1 MMVSGDQSPISHSNA
16 TKADS
21 SGTVTPRER
30 FQGWQAAAVVILVVG
45 LGFVL
50 LRAQWAGGF
59 GFVAVVCLVGGW
71 IGVWTAAALGA
82 GRPVARWVD
91 AGDELFQDDPLI
103 AVIAGAGVLVGCAA
117 VLSVFGWYRPIPLM
131 TVLVG
136 WAAFGFFG
144 LKRSSGRLPR
154 LGVTSVP
161 LLGLAGVSL
170 LVAATVSP
178 FYDQW
183 HQHLGFPW
191 IWLADGSVHPMP
203 RNWYSYMP
211 VNASLLYG
219 YGLRVLGPWSAQ
231 AIHWWCGVVT
241 VLAVARL
248 AGRAE
253 KRSAAMWGVIVL
265 ATTPTFL
272 RLTTVAGSDLVVSV
286 FAAGAWLGLVQTA
299 GDGKRA
305 ARWWA
310 FSGVCVG
317 LAVGAKYTAIGTVAI
332 PLAAAAVA
340 LHRPWRADRSW
351 NELVSGAS
359 LALVS
364 SLAAFLPW
372 AVRNLVAVGNP
383 LFPFANG
390 PFKTILK
397 VPFETAERYSAWLSG
412 FDFSFRHIVDGLDFG
427 TFAGQ
432 MDGFP
437 TIGLLYLGLVLLV
450 PVCWRRI
457 DPDLRAPLLVGVI
470 AGFAFWIINLHVH
483 RYVVPVLV
491 PAAVLIGTALAVTIE
506 GSSRKTRAGLI
517 ALLTVAISW
526 NFSTTVSREG
536 LDRLGSTLGVVDEEE
551 TLHRWVSS
559 YVALDAVRSLP
570 DHSRVHFVA
579 EARALGFERPVDI
592 EHPFG
597 APLILELARRSR
609 DPGEIATALSAGGV
623 THVLTNRW
631 EARRIAEMQG
641 RERFF
646 EYDDPTTAANL
657 AGFSQNCLEEIW
669 SERGVSL
676 YRLEPVCSEDLTG
689 AGDLATW

>member
-1 MMVSGDQSPISHSNA
+1 M
-16 TKADS
+16 
-21 SGTVTPRER
+21 TPRER
-30 FQGWQAAAVVILVVG
+30 LQGWQAAAVVMLVVG
-45 LGFVL
+45 LGFVVI
-50 LRAQWAGGF
+50 RAQWAAGF
-59 GFVAVVCLVGGW
+59 NFVAVVFLVGGW
-71 IGVWTAAALGA
+71 IVVWTLAALGA
-82 GRPVARWVD
+82 GRPIARWVG

-103 AVIAGAGVLVGCAA
+103 AVIAGAGVLVACAA
-117 VLSVFGWYRPIPLM
+117 VLSLFGLFRPIPLM

-136 WAAFGFFG
+136 WAAFGSFG
-144 LKRSSGRLPR
+144 LKRSPVDMPR
-154 LGVTSVP
+154 PGVAWVP

-170 LVAATVSP
+170 LVVATVSP

-191 IWLADGSVHPMP
+191 IWLADGSVHPIP

-231 AIHWWCGVVT
+231 AVHWWCGVVT
-241 VLAVARL
+241 VLAIARL

-253 KRSAAMWGVIVL
+253 KRSAAFYAVIVL

-286 FAAGAWLGLVQTA
+286 FAAGSWLGLVQTA

-305 ARWWA
+305 ARWWV

-317 LAVGAKYTAIGTVAI
+317 LAMGAKYTAIGTVAI
-332 PLAAAAVA
+332 PIAAAAVA
-340 LHRPWRADRSW
+340 LHRPWRANRSW
-351 NELVSGAS
+351 TQLVSGGS
-359 LALVS
+359 LAFVA
-364 SLAAFLPW
+364 SLAAFTPW
-372 AVRNLVAVGNP
+372 AVRNFVAVGNP

-390 PFKTILK
+390 PFKAILK
-397 VPFETAERYSAWLSG
+397 VPFETAEQYSAWLSG
-412 FDFSFRHIVDGLDFG
+412 FDFSVRHIVDGLDFG

-450 PVCWRRI
+450 PVCWRRL
-457 DPDLRAPLLVGVI
+457 DRELRAPLLVGVI
-470 AGFAFWIINLHVH
+470 AGYAFWIVNLHVH

-491 PAAVLIGTALAVTIE
+491 PAAVLIGAALAATVE
-506 GSSRKTRAGLI
+506 GASRKTRVGLI
-517 ALLTVAISW
+517 SLLVVAISW
-526 NFSTTVSREG
+526 NLSITVSREG

-551 TLHRWVSS
+551 ILHRWVSS
-559 YVALDAVRSLP
+559 YVAFDAVRSLP
-570 DHSRVHFVA
+570 EDSRIHLVA
-579 EARALGFERPVDI
+579 ESRALGFERQVEI

-597 APLILELARRSR
+597 SPLIMELARQSQ
-609 DPGEIATALSAGGV
+609 DPGEMAAALSADGV

-631 EARRIAEMQG
+631 EAQRFAEMQG

-646 EYDDPTTAANL
+646 EYYSPATAANL
-657 AGFSQNCLEEIW
+657 EGFSERCLEEIW
-669 SERGVSL
+669 SDRGVSL
-676 YRLEPVCSEDLTG
+676 YRLEPSCSVDGAG

>member
-1 MMVSGDQSPISHSNA
+1 MAPS
-16 TKADS
+16 
-21 SGTVTPRER
+21 ER
-30 FQGWQAAAVVILVVG
+30 SQGLQAAAVVMLVVG

-50 LRAQWAGGF
+50 IRAQWAGGF

-71 IGVWTAAALGA
+71 IGVWTLAALGA
-82 GRPVARWVD
+82 GRPVARWAG
-91 AGDELFQDDPLI
+91 AGDEMIQNDPLI
-103 AVIAGAGVLVGCAA
+103 TSIAGAGVLVACAG
-117 VLSVFGWYRPIPLM
+117 VLSVLGLFRPIPLM
-131 TVLVG
+131 AVLVG
-136 WAAFGFFG
+136 WAAFGTFG
-144 LKRSSGRLPR
+144 LKRSFADLPR
-154 LGVTSVP
+154 FGVALAP

-191 IWLADGSVHPMP
+191 IWLQDGSVDPIR

-231 AIHWWCGVVT
+231 AVHWWCGAVT
-241 VLAVARL
+241 VFAVARL
-248 AGRAE
+248 AGGVE
-253 KRSAAMWGVIVL
+253 KRSAAIFGAVVL

-286 FAAGAWLGLVQTA
+286 FAAGAWLGLVRTA
-299 GDGKRA
+299 GEAKYA
-305 ARWWA
+305 TRWWT

-332 PLAAAAVA
+332 PIAAAAVA
-340 LHRPWRADRSW
+340 LHRPWRANKGW
-351 NELVSGAS
+351 KQLFWGGS
-359 LALVS
+359 LALFA
-364 SLAAFLPW
+364 SLAAFTPW
-372 AVRNLVAVGNP
+372 AVRNLIAVGNP

-390 PFKTILK
+390 PFKAILK

-412 FDFSFRHIVDGLDFG
+412 FDFSVGHIVEGLDFG

-437 TIGLLYLGLVLLV
+437 TIGLLYLGLFLLV
-450 PVCWRRI
+450 PVCWRRL
-457 DPDLRAPLLVGVI
+457 DPKLRAPFLVGVI
-470 AGFAFWIINLHVH
+470 AGFAFWIVNLHVH

-491 PAAVLIGTALAVTIE
+491 PAAALIGSALAVTFD
-506 GSSRKTRAGLI
+506 GASRRTRVGLI
-517 ALLTVAISW
+517 SLLAVAVSW
-526 NFSTTVSREG
+526 NLSTSVSREG
-536 LDRLGSTLGVVDEEE
+536 LDRLGATLGVVDDEEI
-551 TLHRWVSS
+551 LNRWVSS
-559 YVALDAVRSLP
+559 QIAFDAVRSLP
-570 DHSRVHFVA
+570 ENSRIHLVA

-597 APLILELARRSR
+597 TPFILELARQSQ
-609 DPGEIATALSAGGV
+609 DPGEMAAALSASGV

-631 EARRIAEMQG
+631 EALRITEMQG
-641 RERFF
+641 RDRFF
-646 EYDDPTTAANL
+646 EYYYPATAANL
-657 AGFSQNCLEEIW
+657 EGFSQRCLEEVW

-676 YRLEPVCSEDLTG
+676 YRLEPTCSVVGGG

>member
-1 MMVSGDQSPISHSNA
+1 M
-16 TKADS
+16 
-21 SGTVTPRER
+21 TPRER
-30 FQGWQAAAVVILVVG
+30 FRGLQAAAVVVLVVG

-50 LRAQWAGGF
+50 IRAQRAGGF
-59 GFVAVVCLVGGW
+59 SFVAVVCLVGAW
-71 IGVWTAAALGA
+71 IGVWTLVVLGV
-82 GRPVARWVD
+82 GRPVARWVG
-91 AGDELFQDDPLI
+91 AGDESDDPLI
-103 AVIAGAGVLVGCAA
+103 GVIAGAGVLVACAA
-117 VLSVFGWYRPIPLM
+117 VLSLVGWFRPIPLM

-136 WAAFGFFG
+136 WAVFGSFG
-144 LKRSSGRLPR
+144 LKRSSGHLPR
-154 LGVTSVP
+154 LGVASVP
-161 LLGLAGVSL
+161 LIGLAGVAL

-191 IWLADGSVHPMP
+191 IWLADGSVHPIP

-241 VLAVARL
+241 ILAVARL

-253 KRSAAMWGVIVL
+253 KRSAAIYGVIVL

-272 RLTTVAGSDLVVSV
+272 RLMTVAGSDLVVSV
-286 FAAGAWLGLVQTA
+286 FAAGSWLGLVETT
-299 GDGKRA
+299 GEGKRA
-305 ARWWA
+305 ARWWVL
-310 FSGVCVG
+310 SGVCVG

-332 PLAAAAVA
+332 PIAAAAVA

-351 NELVSGAS
+351 AELVSGGS

-364 SLAAFLPW
+364 SLAAFTPW
-372 AVRNLVAVGNP
+372 AVRNLIAVGNP

-390 PFKTILK
+390 PFKAILK
-397 VPFETAERYSAWLSG
+397 VPYETAERYSDWLSG
-412 FDFSFRHIVDGLDFG
+412 FDFSARHIVDGLDFG
-427 TFAGQ
+427 TFSGQ

-450 PVCWRRI
+450 PVCWRRL
-457 DPDLRAPLLVGVI
+457 DPVLRAPLLAATI
-470 AGFAFWIINLHVH
+470 AGYAFWIVNLHVH

-491 PAAVLIGTALAVTIE
+491 PAAVLIGAALAVTVE
-506 GSSRKTRAGLI
+506 GASRKTRAGLMS
-517 ALLTVAISW
+517 LLVVAISW
-526 NFSTTVSREG
+526 NMSITVSREG

-551 TLHRWVSS
+551 TLKHWVSS
-559 YVALDAVRSLP
+559 SVAWDAVRSLP
-570 DHSRVHFVA
+570 DDSRIHLVA

-609 DPGEIATALSAGGV
+609 DPGGMAAALSADGI

-631 EARRIAEMQG
+631 EALRIAEMQG

-646 EYDDPTTAANL
+646 EYSDPETAANL
-657 AGFSQNCLEEIW
+657 EGFSQHCLDEIW
-669 SERGVSL
+669 SDRGVSL
-676 YRLEPVCSEDLTG
+676 YRLEPSCSEDVTG
-689 AGDLATW
+689 AGDLAAW

>member
-1 MMVSGDQSPISHSNA
+1 MV
-16 TKADS
+16 
-21 SGTVTPRER
+21 V
-30 FQGWQAAAVVILVVG
+30 LVVG
-45 LGFVL
+45 MGFVL
-50 LRAQWAGGF
+50 IRAQWAGGF
-59 GFVAVVCLVGGW
+59 GFLAVVCLVGGW
-71 IGVWTAAALGA
+71 IGVWTLAALGA
-82 GRPVARWVD
+82 GRPVARWVG
-91 AGDELFQDDPLI
+91 AGDETIQNDPLI
-103 AVIAGAGVLVGCAA
+103 TSIAGAGVLVACAA
-117 VLSVFGWYRPIPLM
+117 VLSVVGWFRPIPLM

-136 WAAFGFFG
+136 WAVLGSFG
-144 LKRSSGRLPR
+144 LKRSSGHMPR
-154 LGVTSVP
+154 LGIGSVP
-161 LLGLAGVSL
+161 LLGLAGVAL
-170 LVAATVSP
+170 LVATTVSP

-191 IWLADGSVHPMP
+191 IWLADGSVHPIP

-253 KRSAAMWGVIVL
+253 KRSAAIYAVIIL

-299 GDGKRA
+299 GEAKNTT
-305 ARWWA
+305 RWWA

-332 PLAAAAVA
+332 PIAAAAVA
-340 LHRPWRADRSW
+340 LHWPWRANKSW
-351 NELVSGAS
+351 KQLFLGGS
-359 LALVS
+359 LALFA
-364 SLAAFLPW
+364 SLAAFTPW
-372 AVRNLVAVGNP
+372 AVRNLIAVGNP

-390 PFKTILK
+390 PFKAILK

-412 FDFSFRHIVDGLDFG
+412 FDFSVGHIVEGHDFG

-437 TIGLLYLGLVLLV
+437 TIGLLYLGLFLLV
-450 PVCWRRI
+450 PVCWRRL
-457 DPDLRAPLLVGVI
+457 DSELRVPLLVGVI
-470 AGFAFWIINLHVH
+470 SGYAFWIVNLHVH

-491 PAAVLIGTALAVTIE
+491 PAAVLIGSALAVTFD
-506 GSSRKTRAGLI
+506 GASRRTRVGLI
-517 ALLTVAISW
+517 SLLAVAISW
-526 NFSTTVSREG
+526 NLSTSVSREG
-536 LDRLGSTLGVVDEEE
+536 LDRLGATLGVVDDEEI
-551 TLHRWVSS
+551 LNRWVSS
-559 YVALDAVRSLP
+559 QIAFDAVRGLP
-570 DHSRVHFVA
+570 ENSKIHLVA

-597 APLILELARRSR
+597 APLILELARQSQN
-609 DPGEIATALSAGGV
+609 PGDMAAALSASGV

-631 EARRIAEMQG
+631 EALRITEMQG
-641 RERFF
+641 RNRFF
-646 EYDDPTTAANL
+646 EYHYPATAANL
-657 AGFSQNCLEEIW
+657 EGFSQRCLEKVW

-676 YRLEPVCSEDLTG
+676 YRLEPTCSVVGGG

>member
-1 MMVSGDQSPISHSNA
+1 M
-16 TKADS
+16 
-21 SGTVTPRER
+21 
-30 FQGWQAAAVVILVVG
+30 LVAG
-45 LGFVL
+45 LGLVL
-50 LRAQWAGGF
+50 IRAQWAGGF
-59 GFVAVVCLVGGW
+59 SFVALVCLVGGW
-71 IGVWTAAALGA
+71 ISVWTLAALGA
-82 GRPVARWVD
+82 GLPVARWVG
-91 AGDELFQDDPLI
+91 AGEEREQSDSLI
-103 AVIAGAGVLVGCAA
+103 AVIAGAGVLVACAA
-117 VLSVFGWYRPIPLM
+117 VLSVFGWFRPIPLM

-136 WAAFGFFG
+136 WAAFGSFG
-144 LKRSSGRLPR
+144 LKRSSWQMPR
-154 LGVTSVP
+154 LGGATVP
-161 LLGLAGVSL
+161 LLGLAGIAL

-191 IWLADGSVHPMP
+191 IWLAEGTVHPLP

-231 AIHWWCGVVT
+231 TIHWWCGVVT

-253 KRSAAMWGVIVL
+253 RRSAATCAVIVL

-272 RLTTVAGSDLVVSV
+272 RLMTVAGSDLVVAV
-286 FAAGAWLGLVQTA
+286 FAAGSWLGLVQTA

-305 ARWWA
+305 TRWWV

-317 LAVGAKYTAIGTVAI
+317 LAVGAKYTAIGTVALPI
-332 PLAAAAVA
+332 AAAAVA
-340 LHRPWRADRSW
+340 LHRPWRRDRSW
-351 NELVSGAS
+351 IQVLSGGS

-364 SLAAFLPW
+364 SLAAFTPW

-390 PFKTILK
+390 PFEPLLK
-397 VPFETAERYSAWLSG
+397 VPFETAERFSNWLSG
-412 FDFSFRHIVDGLDFG
+412 FDFSVRHIVDGFDLG
-427 TFAGQ
+427 TFSGQ

-450 PVCWRRI
+450 PVCWRRL
-457 DPDLRAPLLVGVI
+457 DPLLRAPLLVAMM
-470 AGFAFWIINLHVH
+470 AGYAFWIVNLHVH
-483 RYVVPVLV
+483 RYMVPVLV
-491 PAAVLIGTALAVTIE
+491 PAAVLIGTALAVTVE
-506 GSSRKTRAGLI
+506 GASRRTRVGLI
-517 ALLTVAISW
+517 TLLVVAISW
-526 NFSTTVSREG
+526 NLSTTVSREG
-536 LDRLGSTLGVVDEEE
+536 LDRLGSTIEVVDEEE
-551 TLHRWVSS
+551 TLQRWVSS
-559 YVALDAVRSLP
+559 FVALDPVSHLP
-570 DHSRVHFVA
+570 EGSRVHLIA

-597 APLILELARRSR
+597 APLVLELARRSR
-609 DPGEIATALSAGGV
+609 NPVEMAAALSSRGI

-631 EARRIAEMQG
+631 EALRIAQMQG

-646 EYDDPTTAANL
+646 EYDDSASAANL
-657 AGFSQNCLEEIW
+657 EGFSQHCLEEIW

-676 YRLEPVCSEDLTG
+676 YRLDPTCSIDGVG
-689 AGDLATW
+689 ARDLAAW

>member
-1 MMVSGDQSPISHSNA
+1 M
-16 TKADS
+16 
-21 SGTVTPRER
+21 TPHER
-30 FQGWQAAAVVILVVG
+30 SQRWQVAAVVMVVAG

-50 LRAQWAGGF
+50 VRAQWAGGF
-59 GFVAVVCLVGGW
+59 SFVAVVCLVGGW
-71 IGVWTAAALGA
+71 VGVWTAAALGA
-82 GRPVARWVD
+82 GRPVARWVG
-91 AGDELFQDDPLI
+91 AGDEQLQSDPLI
-103 AVIAGAGVLVGCAA
+103 AVIAGAGVLVACAG
-117 VLSVFGWYRPIPLM
+117 VLSVCGWFRPIPLM
-131 TVLVG
+131 TVLAG
-136 WAAFGFFG
+136 WAVLGSFG
-144 LKRSSGRLPR
+144 LKRSSGHVPR
-154 LGVTSVP
+154 LGVASVS

-191 IWLADGSVHPMP
+191 IWLADGSVHPIP

-219 YGLRVLGPWSAQ
+219 YGLRLLGPWSAQ
-231 AIHWWCGVVT
+231 AVHWWCGVVT
-241 VLAVARL
+241 VLAVVRL

-253 KRSAAMWGVIVL
+253 KRSAAIYGAIVL

-286 FAAGAWLGLVQTA
+286 FAAGSWLGLVQTA
-299 GDGKRA
+299 GNGKRA
-305 ARWWA
+305 PRWWV

-332 PLAAAAVA
+332 PIAAAAVA
-340 LHRPWRADRSW
+340 LHRPWRAKGSW
-351 NELVSGAS
+351 PQLVSGAS

-364 SLAAFLPW
+364 SLAAFMPW

-383 LFPFANG
+383 FFPFANG
-390 PFKTILK
+390 PFKAILK

-412 FDFSFRHIVDGLDFG
+412 SDFSLRHIVDGLDFG
-427 TFAGQ
+427 TFGGQ

-450 PVCWRRI
+450 PVCWRRL
-457 DPDLRAPLLVGVI
+457 DPVLRAPLLVGAI
-470 AGFAFWIINLHVH
+470 AGFAFWIVNLHVH
-483 RYVVPVLV
+483 RYVVPVLL
-491 PAAVLIGTALAVTIE
+491 PAAVLIGASLAATVDGAT
-506 GSSRKTRAGLI
+506 RRTRAGLI
-517 ALLTVAISW
+517 ALLAVAISW
-526 NFSTTVSREG
+526 NLSTTVSREG

-559 YVALDAVRSLP
+559 YIALDAVRSLP
-570 DHSRVHFVA
+570 EGSRIHLVA

-597 APLILELARRSR
+597 APLILELARQSQ
-609 DPGEIATALSAGGV
+609 DPGEIAAALSAGGV

-631 EARRIAEMQG
+631 EALRIAEMQG
-641 RERFF
+641 RERYF
-646 EYDDPTTAANL
+646 EYSDPATAAKL
-657 AGFSQNCLEEIW
+657 EAFSHRCLEEIW

-676 YRLEPVCSEDLTG
+676 YRLEPTCSIDGMG
-689 AGDLATW
+689 AGDLANW

>member
-1 MMVSGDQSPISHSNA
+1 MVVA
-16 TKADS
+16 
-21 SGTVTPRER
+21 
-30 FQGWQAAAVVILVVG
+30 G

-50 LRAQWAGGF
+50 VRAQWAGGF

-71 IGVWTAAALGA
+71 VGVWTAAALGA
-82 GRPVARWVD
+82 GRPVARWLG
-91 AGDELFQDDPLI
+91 AGDEQFRDDPLI
-103 AVIAGAGVLVGCAA
+103 AVIAGAGVLVACAA
-117 VLSVFGWYRPIPLM
+117 VLSLFGWFRPVPLM

-136 WAAFGFFG
+136 WAVLGSFG
-144 LKRSSGRLPR
+144 LKKSSVPMPR
-154 LGVTSVP
+154 LGGASVS
-161 LLGLAGVSL
+161 LLGLAGIAL

-191 IWLADGSVHPMP
+191 IWLADGSVHPIP

-219 YGLRVLGPWSAQ
+219 YGLRLLGPWSAQ
-231 AIHWWCGVVT
+231 AVHWWCGVVT

-253 KRSAAMWGVIVL
+253 KRSAAIYGAIVL

-299 GDGKRA
+299 GDGKSVP
-305 ARWWA
+305 RWWV
-310 FSGVCVG
+310 FSGFCVG
-317 LAVGAKYTAIGTVAI
+317 LAVGAKYTALGTVAI
-332 PLAAAAVA
+332 PIAAAAVA
-340 LHRPWRADRSW
+340 LHRPWRANRSW
-351 NELVSGAS
+351 TQLVSGAS

-364 SLAAFLPW
+364 SLAAFMPW
-372 AVRNLVAVGNP
+372 AVRNLVMIGNP

-390 PFKTILK
+390 PFKAILK

-412 FDFSFRHIVDGLDFG
+412 SDFSLRHIVDGLDFG
-427 TFAGQ
+427 TFGGQ

-450 PVCWRRI
+450 PVCWRRL
-457 DPDLRAPLLVGVI
+457 DPVLRAPLLVGAI
-470 AGFAFWIINLHVH
+470 AGFAFWIVNLHVH
-483 RYVVPVLV
+483 RYVVPVLL
-491 PAAVLIGTALAVTIE
+491 PAAVLIGASLAATVD
-506 GSSRKTRAGLI
+506 GASRRTRVGLI
-517 ALLTVAISW
+517 ALLAVAISW
-526 NFSTTVSREG
+526 NLSTTVSREG

-559 YVALDAVRSLP
+559 YIALDAVRSLP
-570 DHSRVHFVA
+570 EGSRIHLVA

-597 APLILELARRSR
+597 APLILELARQSQG
-609 DPGEIATALSAGGV
+609 PGEIAAALSARGV

-631 EARRIAEMQG
+631 EALRISEMQG
-641 RERFF
+641 RERYF
-646 EYDDPTTAANL
+646 EYSDPATAVKVEA
-657 AGFSQNCLEEIW
+657 FSHRCLEEIW

-676 YRLEPVCSEDLTG
+676 YRLEPTCSSEGMG

>member
-1 MMVSGDQSPISHSNA
+1 M
-16 TKADS
+16 
-21 SGTVTPRER
+21 TPRER
-30 FQGWQAAAVVILVVG
+30 FQGLQVAAVVMVVVG

-50 LRAQWAGGF
+50 IRAQWAGSF
-59 GFVAVVCLVGGW
+59 SFVAVACLVGGW
-71 IGVWTAAALGA
+71 VGVWTLAALGA
-82 GRPVARWVD
+82 GRPIARWVG
-91 AGDELFQDDPLI
+91 AGDELAQDDPLI
-103 AVIAGAGVLVGCAA
+103 AVISGAGVLVVCAA
-117 VLSVFGWYRPIPLM
+117 VLSVFGWFRPIPLI

-136 WAAFGFFG
+136 WAVLGSFG
-144 LKRSSGRLPR
+144 LKRSSGYMPR
-154 LGVTSVP
+154 LGVASVP

-191 IWLADGSVHPMP
+191 IWLADGSVHPIP

-219 YGLRVLGPWSAQ
+219 YGLKVLGPWSAQ
-231 AIHWWCGVVT
+231 AVHWWCGVVT
-241 VLAVARL
+241 VLAIARL

-253 KRSAAMWGVIVL
+253 KRSAAIYGVIVL

-286 FAAGAWLGLVQTA
+286 FAAGSWLGLVQTA

-305 ARWWA
+305 ARWWV

-317 LAVGAKYTAIGTVAI
+317 LAMGAKYTAIGTVAI
-332 PLAAAAVA
+332 PIAAAAVA
-340 LHRPWRADRSW
+340 LHRPWRANRSW
-351 NELVSGAS
+351 TQLVSGGS
-359 LALVS
+359 VALVA
-364 SLAAFLPW
+364 SLAAFAPW

-390 PFKTILK
+390 PFKAILK
-397 VPFETAERYSAWLSG
+397 VPFETAEQYSAWLSG
-412 FDFSFRHIVDGLDFG
+412 FDSSVRHIVDGLDFG

-450 PVCWRRI
+450 PVCWRRL
-457 DPDLRAPLLVGVI
+457 DPDLRAPLLFGVI
-470 AGFAFWIINLHVH
+470 AGFAFWIVNLHVH
-483 RYVVPVLV
+483 RYVVPVLM
-491 PAAVLIGTALAVTIE
+491 PAAVLIGAALAATVD
-506 GSSRKTRAGLI
+506 GASRRTRVGLI
-517 ALLTVAISW
+517 SLLVVAISW
-526 NFSTTVSREG
+526 NLSTTVSREG

-559 YVALDAVRSLP
+559 YIAMDAVRSLP
-570 DHSRVHFVA
+570 EGSRIHLVA

-597 APLILELARRSR
+597 APLILELARQSQG
-609 DPGEIATALSAGGV
+609 PGGIAAALSAGGV

-631 EARRIAEMQG
+631 EALRIAEMQG
-641 RERFF
+641 RERYF
-646 EYDDPTTAANL
+646 EYSDPATAVKVEA
-657 AGFSQNCLEEIW
+657 FSHRCLEEIW
-669 SERGVSL
+669 SERGVSI
-676 YRLEPVCSEDLTG
+676 YRLEPTCSNDGVG
-689 AGDLATW
+689 AGDLAAW